1 MLSARRLKSGQRPGG
16 AWAALLGRFYVY
28 PRKPRQRLLY
38 VYASLSRLD
47 LQGFFENAILVFLG
61 ITDFSP
67 SKKPT
72 SLMMHWWQ
80 GCHGGV
86 CDVREEPGPVYSCGR
101 RQWGRKVSLAHAT
114 GPLANTSLY
123 VVTRGAVTLL
133 IERRNFCTF
142 SGAECHVT
150 QWSGV
155 YFAPSCTQTPSPGGC
170 LEIVRGQLC
179 RKCTVGVLSREGL
192 TR

>member
-1 MLSARRLKSGQRPGG
+1 MLIHGEYDDVADLDG
-16 AWAALLGRFYVY
+16 LLPFFQQL
-28 PRKPRQRLLY
+28 PPKPRQRLLY

-86 CDVREEPGPVYSCGR
+86 CPPPYKR
-101 RQWGRKVSLAHAT
+101 
-114 GPLANTSLY
+114 Y
-123 VVTRGAVTLL
+123 VVIPKAGHMMHLQ
-133 IERRNFCTF
+133 
-142 SGAECHVT
+142 SGHRLFQHEVV
-150 QWSGV
+150 S
-155 YFAPSCTQTPSPGGC
+155 FFKAP
-170 LEIVRGQLC
+170 
-179 RKCTVGVLSREGL
+179 
-192 TR
+192 